1 MRRWLTGLVVLA
13 LAAGA
18 AWAGWQYFGSS
29 GSAVRYRLAKVERG
43 ALVSTVAASGTVN
56 PVTSVI
62 VGSQLSGQIAEL
74 MADFNSEVKAGQII
88 ARLDTESLNAKRKQ
102 TVADLEAAKAAVTVQ
117 RAQLE
122 NAQAALVEAERDLK
136 RKRELLGRGA
146 TSSAEADRSE
156 ATHEKSKAQV
166 AMAKAQIEN
175 AIAQVRQR
183 EAAINQVDV
192 DLERSL
198 IRAPIDGVVVQRNV
212 DVGQTVAASLQAPT
226 LFTIAQDLRQMQVHA
241 SVDEADVGRVLV
253 GQTVTFTVDAFP
265 GRTFM
270 GAVEQVR
277 KAPQVVQNVVSYTV
291 VITAD
296 NSDQRLLPGMTANAR
311 VVIDRRE
318 DSLKVPNAALR
329 YRPAGSAGAAPTAS
343 APAAGGGGPQALE
356 SLAQRLTTEL
366 SLTAEQQRQ
375 MREIFEDARPAFA
388 ALGRSQASP
397 EERRQQAQ
405 NIRQQISA
413 RIEAILTPE
422 QRPVYARLRAN
433 AGAAPTT
440 GQAWIVGG
448 DGRPQAVALRLGI
461 SDGSFTEVIGGE
473 LKPGQEVIVGATE
486 AKPAAGGPPRLG
498 F

>member
-1 MRRWLTGLVVLA
+1 MRRWLTGLVALA

-18 AWAGWQYFGSS
+18 AWAGWQYFGAS
-29 GSAVRYRLAKVERG
+29 GTTVRYRLAKVERG
-43 ALVSTVAASGTVN
+43 PIVSAVAASGTVN

-88 ARLDTESLNAKRKQ
+88 ARLDTESLKAKRKQ

-122 NAQAALVEAERDLK
+122 NVQAALVEAERDLK

-156 ATHEKSKAQV
+156 ATYEKAKAQV
-166 AMAKAQIEN
+166 AMARAQIDN

-212 DVGQTVAASLQAPT
+212 DVGQTVAASLQAPV
-226 LFTIAQDLRQMQVHA
+226 LFTIAQDLRRMQVHA

-265 GRTFM
+265 GRTFA

-296 NSDQRLLPGMTANAR
+296 NPDQRLLPGMTANAR

-329 YRPAGSAGAAPTAS
+329 FRPAGAATAAAAG

-366 SLTAEQQRQ
+366 NLTTDQQRQ

-388 ALGRSQASP
+388 ALGRSQAAP
-397 EERRQQAQ
+397 DERRQQAQ
-405 NIRQQISA
+405 NIRQQIVA

-433 AGAAPTT
+433 ANAAPTT
-440 GQAWIVGG
+440 GQAWVQGG
-448 DGRPQAVALRLGI
+448 DGRPKAVALRLGI
-461 SDGSFTEVIGGE
+461 SDGSFTEAIGGE

-486 AKPAAGGPPRLG
+486 AKPAGPPRLG